1 MAQSDKAKRNFED
14 IQNSVQE
21 TEKFIKQI
29 SKEFPDIINYSKRL
43 VETFSDYK
51 KLSDSQLNTLKKSN
65 DLQKEILG
73 NRKNIHKESFETKDL
88 DELSA
93 EFSKQGLGN
102 RKKILQ
108 VLKQEQRIQKSINNQ
123 INASANAAK
132 KFGDNITSG
141 VQSIPFFGN
150 FLSTALGLDNLGQE
164 ISDSLRKG
172 MGNAQQGVFSFSSQL
187 GGTAAEAIGG
197 GFADSFRGKEL
208 RPGDMMDMK
217 RFGYLLQ
224 KDMKEGKL
232 TEKQVEEAF
241 LDPNTFKKYQKKMKK
256 RMQDAKLEELGM
268 DVDEF
273 NRRGILSRAFSFEGK
288 GTREIRKDFSKLLS
302 TVFLEVP
309 RKTIGIGG
317 GLAGKIFGA
326 SFLAVT
332 AAIIGKKFAQGFRS
346 LTGDNFVRSFLP
358 GFEAFRNNFGDV
370 SKFSVQTSINT
381 MRMKLAFGVSAQDSL
396 TLAKQMSIISGL
408 SVESAL
414 AQQRSIALQAR
425 MAGVVPQDV
434 IKDMAD
440 NHELIAKFSQDGG
453 MNMARAAIEARK
465 LGLSLS
471 TTSKI
476 ADSLL
481 SFESSIESELEASL
495 LIGRQLNLNRAR
507 ELALMGDME
516 NLQKEIVRQ
525 VGSEQQIQNMNVIQ
539 RQKLAAAIGVE
550 VSELQKLAQGGNISF
565 TNDVIDK
572 AVGMFNKSLPV
583 LYALGGGLLARYIY
597 LLYGSLKNLPPNIT
611 GNTLALRQNTQAQYG
626 GRGGV
631 PPVGRVGGGSMM
643 ALPMGGGNMLGSGG
657 VGRLTKGGLPDM
669 RDPVNKKLFG
679 SVTQRN
685 KMYGIS
691 NSSKLGGLAKS
702 GLKTGARRFAPLA
715 VGLGM
720 MEFANAQTR
729 GEKASAVGST
739 SGAIAGA
746 AAGAAIG
753 SIVPGIGTAI
763 GGIVGGLLGEMAGR
777 KVAEGVTSESTET
790 QKGMLGVLEQ
800 IDRKLEKQTM
810 AINDLGGN
818 I

>member
-1 MAQSDKAKRNFED
+1 
-14 IQNSVQE
+14 
-21 TEKFIKQI
+21 
-29 SKEFPDIINYSKRL
+29 
-43 VETFSDYK
+43 
-51 KLSDSQLNTLKKSN
+51 
-65 DLQKEILG
+65 
-73 NRKNIHKESFETKDL
+73 
-88 DELSA
+88 
-93 EFSKQGLGN
+93 
-102 RKKILQ
+102 
-108 VLKQEQRIQKSINNQ
+108 
-123 INASANAAK
+123 
-132 KFGDNITSG
+132 
-141 VQSIPFFGN
+141 
-150 FLSTALGLDNLGQE
+150 
-164 ISDSLRKG
+164 
-172 MGNAQQGVFSFSSQL
+172 
-187 GGTAAEAIGG
+187 
-197 GFADSFRGKEL
+197 
-208 RPGDMMDMK
+208 
-217 RFGYLLQ
+217 
-224 KDMKEGKL
+224 
-232 TEKQVEEAF
+232 
-241 LDPNTFKKYQKKMKK
+241 
-256 RMQDAKLEELGM
+256 
-268 DVDEF
+268 
-273 NRRGILSRAFSFEGK
+273 
-288 GTREIRKDFSKLLS
+288 
-302 TVFLEVP
+302 
-309 RKTIGIGG
+309 
-317 GLAGKIFGA
+317 
-326 SFLAVT
+326 
-332 AAIIGKKFAQGFRS
+332 
-346 LTGDNFVRSFLP
+346 
-358 GFEAFRNNFGDV
+358 
-370 SKFSVQTSINT
+370 
-381 MRMKLAFGVSAQDSL
+381 
-396 TLAKQMSIISGL
+396 
-408 SVESAL
+408 
-414 AQQRSIALQAR
+414 

-465 LGLSLS
+465 LGMSLS

-525 VGSEQQIQNMNVIQ
+525 VGSEQQIQQMNVIQ

-550 VSELQKLAQGGNISF
+550 VSELQKLAQGGKISF

-572 AVGMFNKSLPV
+572 AVGMFNNALPV
-583 LYALGGGLLARYIY
+583 LQGLGAFLGGRF
-597 LLYGSLKNLPPNIT
+597 LYMMGKNLVKIFSAT
-611 GNTLALRQNTQAQYG
+611 TQNTLAVRHNTQAQYGGAQYG

-669 RDPVNKKLFG
+669 RDPVNKKMFG
-679 SVTQRN
+679 SVAKRN
-685 KMYGIS
+685 SMYGIAN

-702 GLKTGARRFAPLA
+702 GFKTGARRFAPLA

-720 MEFANAQTR
+720 MEFANAQTT

>member
-1 MAQSDKAKRNFED
+1 MANSDKAKKNFED
-14 IQNSVQE
+14 IKSSVKE
-21 TEKFIKQI
+21 TQDFIKEM
-29 SKEFPDIINYSKRL
+29 SKEFPDIINYAKRL
-43 VETFSDYK
+43 AATFSDAK
-51 KLSDSQLNTLKKSN
+51 KMSDGQLDTLKKTN
-65 DLQKEILG
+65 DITREILG

-93 EFSKQGLGN
+93 EYSKQGLGN
-102 RKKILQ
+102 RKKILTI
-108 VLKQEQRIQKSINNQ
+108 LKQEQRIQKSINNQ

-132 KFGDNITSG
+132 KFGDSITSG

-172 MGNAQQGVFSFSSQL
+172 FGNQGGLLKNILSPAGA
-187 GGTAAEAIGG
+187 GGEFIGSAIT
-197 GFADSFRGKEL
+197 DSFRGKEL
-208 RPGDMMDMK
+208 RPSD
-217 RFGYLLQ
+217 FLNLQ
-224 KDMKEGKL
+224 QFQMELKQGNFIPKTGESLSTAWDRWKKSNLGKEKDGWSP
-232 TEKQVEEAF
+232 
-241 LDPNTFKKYQKKMKK
+241 LDYMTK
-256 RMQDAKLEELGM
+256 
-268 DVDEF
+268 
-273 NRRGILSRAFSFEGK
+273 GK
-288 GTREIRKDFSKLLS
+288 GTKDFRKGLTGLGRVLFMDAPLRTFKL
-302 TVFLEVP
+302 
-309 RKTIGIGG
+309 GG
-317 GLAGKIFGA
+317 SLAGRLFGGA
-326 SFLAVT
+326 LVAGIS
-332 AAIIGKKFAQGFRS
+332 AILVKKFSQGFDA
-346 LTGDNFVRSFLP
+346 LTGPNFLRSFLP
-358 GFEAFRNNFGDV
+358 GFTTFKNEFGDV
-370 SKFSVQTSINT
+370 SKFSFDTAMNT
-381 MRMKLAFGVSAQDSL
+381 LRMKFQFGVASEDAL
-396 TLAKQMSIISGL
+396 KLAKQMSIISGL

-414 AQQRSIALQAR
+414 AQQRSIATQAR
-425 MAGVVPQDV
+425 MANVLPSDV

-481 SFESSIESELEASL
+481 SFETSIESELEASL
-495 LIGRQLNLNRAR
+495 MIGRQLNLNRAR

-525 VGSEQQIQNMNVIQ
+525 VGSEQQIQQMNVIQ

-550 VSELQKLAQGGNISF
+550 VSELQKLTQGGSLSF
-565 TNDVIDK
+565 KNEMMEKFANAMNST
-572 AVGMFNKSLPV
+572 
-583 LYALGGGLLARYIY
+583 LGRIGLLAVSLGLAVRYIKIAY
-597 LLYGSLKNLPPNIT
+597 T
-611 GNTLALRQNTQAQYG
+611 MLRSSAVAQNQNTSATMMNTRALMG
-626 GRGGV
+626 GK
-631 PPVGRVGGGSMM
+631 VGGLTSGGSGGMM
-643 ALPMGGGNMLGSGG
+643 LPMSGGGMMGGQLLPGG

-669 RDPVNKKLFG
+669 RDPVNKKMFG
-679 SVTQRN
+679 SVAQRN
-685 KMYGIS
+685 KMYGITN
-691 NSSKLGGLAKS
+691 NSSRLGSLAKS
-702 GLKTGARRFAPLA
+702 GMKTGMRRFAPLA

-720 MEFANAQTR
+720 MEYANAQTR

-777 KVAEGVTSESTET
+777 KVAEGVTSESAET

>member
-1 MAQSDKAKRNFED
+1 MANSDKAKKNFED
-14 IQNSVQE
+14 IKSSVKETQE
-21 TEKFIKQI
+21 FIKEM
-29 SKEFPDIINYSKRL
+29 SKEFPDVINYAKRL
-43 VETFSDYK
+43 AATFSDAK
-51 KLSDSQLNTLKKSN
+51 KMSGEQLDTLKKTN
-65 DLQKEILG
+65 DITRDILG

-93 EFSKQGLGN
+93 QYTKQGLGN

-108 VLKQEQRIQKSINNQ
+108 ILKQEQRIQKSINNS

-132 KFGDNITSG
+132 KFGDSITTG

-150 FLSTALGLDNLGQE
+150 FLSTALGLDSLGSE
-164 ISDSLRKG
+164 ISDSIRKG
-172 MGNAQQGVFSFSSQL
+172 MGNAASQGLFSAQGFVGES
-187 GGTAAEAIGG
+187 IGSG
-197 GFADSFRGKEL
+197 LADSFRGKEL

-217 RFGYLLQ
+217 RFGYLLE
-224 KDMKEGKL
+224 KDMKAGKL
-232 TEKQVEEAF
+232 TAEQVEEAF
-241 LDPNTFKKYQKKMKK
+241 LDPTAFKKYQKKMKK
-256 RMQDAKLEELGM
+256 QMQDAKLEELGL

-273 NRRGILSRAFSFEGK
+273 NRRGILRRAFSLEGK
-288 GTREIRKDFSKLLS
+288 GTREIRQDFSKLLS
-302 TVFLEVP
+302 TVFYEVP
-309 RKTIGIGG
+309 KKTIGLGG

-326 SFLAVT
+326 SFIAVT
-332 AAIIGKKFAQGFRS
+332 AAVISKKFAQGFSS
-346 LTGDNFVRSFLP
+346 LTGDNFLRSFLP

-396 TLAKQMSIISGL
+396 TLAKQMSDISGL

-414 AQQRSIALQAR
+414 AQQRSIATQAR

-471 TTSKI
+471 TTAKI

-507 ELALMGDME
+507 ELALAGDME

-550 VSELQKLAQGGNISF
+550 VSDLQKLAQGGNINF

-583 LYALGGGLLARYIY
+583 LYAIGGGLLARYIY
-597 LLYGSLKNLPPNIT
+597 LLYGSLKSLPPNIT

-631 PPVGRVGGGSMM
+631 SPVGRVGGGGNMM
-643 ALPMGGGNMLGSGG
+643 LPMGGGNMLGSGA

-669 RDPVNKKLFG
+669 RDPVNKKMFG
-679 SVTQRN
+679 SVAQRN
-685 KMYGIS
+685 KMYGITN

-702 GLKTGARRFAPLA
+702 GMKSGMRRFAPLA

-720 MEFANAQTR
+720 MEFANAQSG

-777 KVAEGVTSESTET
+777 KVAEGVTSDNTET
-790 QKGMLGVLEQ
+790 QKGMLGVLQQ

>member
-1 MAQSDKAKRNFED
+1 MANSDKEKKNFED
-14 IQNSVQE
+14 IKSSVKE
-21 TEKFIKQI
+21 TQDFIKEM
-29 SKEFPDIINYSKRL
+29 SKEFPDIINYAKRL
-43 VETFSDYK
+43 AATFSDAK
-51 KLSDSQLNTLKKSN
+51 KMSDGQLDTLKKTN
-65 DLQKEILG
+65 DITREILG

-93 EFSKQGLGN
+93 QYAKEGLGN

-108 VLKQEQRIQKSINNQ
+108 VLKQEQRIQKSINNS

-132 KFGDNITSG
+132 KFGDSITTG
-141 VQSIPFFGN
+141 VQSIPLFGN

-172 MGNAQQGVFSFSSQL
+172 FGNASQSIFSIAGAGGEAVGSFFTDTFRKGELSPSDILDLDRFKMFVRSLPQEMQEAAFMDPDAFKNFQSAYKKDLSKLSPAQQL
-187 GGTAAEAIGG
+187 
-197 GFADSFRGKEL
+197 ADSFKSGRGTRDIRK
-208 RPGDMMDMK
+208 
-217 RFGYLLQ
+217 
-224 KDMKEGKL
+224 
-232 TEKQVEEAF
+232 A
-241 LDPNTFKKYQKKMKK
+241 
-256 RMQDAKLEELGM
+256 
-268 DVDEF
+268 
-273 NRRGILSRAFSFEGK
+273 LSR
-288 GTREIRKDFSKLLS
+288 
-302 TVFLEVP
+302 VFTEPAMKAVGF
-309 RKTIGIGG
+309 KGG
-317 GLAGKIFGA
+317 GLLGKVVGGGIIAGAAVLFMKKIQQG
-326 SFLAVT
+326 L
-332 AAIIGKKFAQGFRS
+332 FA
-346 LTGDNFVRSFLP
+346 LTGPEFLKSFLP

-370 SKFSVQTSINT
+370 TKFSLESALNT
-381 MRMKLAFGVSAQDSL
+381 FKMKVFFGVAAEDSI

-414 AQQRSIALQAR
+414 AQQQSIASQAR

-471 TTSKI
+471 TTAKI

-481 SFESSIESELEASL
+481 DFESSIESELEASL
-495 LIGRQLNLNRAR
+495 LIGRQLNLNKAR

-516 NLQKEIVRQ
+516 ALQKEIIRQ
-525 VGSEQQIQNMNVIQ
+525 VGSEQQIQQMNVIQ

-550 VSELQKLAQGGNISF
+550 VSELQKLTQGGSLSF
-565 TNDVIDK
+565 KNDAMDK
-572 AVGMFNKSLPV
+572 LAKILPYILGTLGTIFGV
-583 LYALGGGLLARYIY
+583 RFIRALFGGAAAT
-597 LLYGSLKNLPPNIT
+597 K
-611 GNTLALRQNTQAQYG
+611 GNTIATNLNTRALYG
-626 GRGGV
+626 GRISGNM
-631 PPVGRVGGGSMM
+631 GSLPSGQQGMM
-643 ALPMGGGNMLGSGG
+643 LPMGGGKMGGAALPGG

-669 RDPVNKKLFG
+669 RDPVNRQIFG
-679 SVTQRN
+679 NVAQRN
-685 KMYGIS
+685 KMYGITN
-691 NSSKLGGLAKS
+691 NSSRLGRLAKS
-702 GLKTGARRFAPLA
+702 GMKTGMRRFAPLA
-715 VGLGM
+715 LGLGM
-720 MEFANAQTR
+720 MEFANAQTTR
-729 GEKASAVGST
+729 EKASAVGST

-763 GGIVGGLLGEMAGR
+763 GGMVGGLLGEMAGR

-818 I
+818 L